1 MVNLLPRLPGENNN
15 NYAYRA
21 IKEGIISL
29 ELQPGQLL
37 SVSELTDALKVSST
51 PIKTALWK
59 LQQEHLVD
67 VIPQV
72 GSYVAKV
79 NLELVEE
86 AAYMWFNIEKE
97 TLKLACDVFP
107 KNNLNQLKSNL
118 HLQELLLD
126 EKTVFLNQK
135 EWLRKLH
142 ELDDQFHAIIFQAHN
157 RNNTWKVIS
166 QMTSNYHRMIN
177 LTQSEHSFEHVIAG
191 HKDILSIIEKKEI
204 ERVESVLR
212 NHILKPIYD
221 WKNEYVLQYQAFDK
235 VNCT

>member
-37 SVSELTDALKVSST
+37 SVEELTKALKISST
-51 PIKTALWK
+51 PIKNVLWK

-72 GSYVAKV
+72 GSYVAKI

-86 AAYMWFNIEKE
+86 AAYMWFNLEME
-97 TLKLACDVFP
+97 MLKLACDAFP
-107 KNNLNQLKSNL
+107 KDHLNLLRKNF
-118 HLQELLLD
+118 HFQEMLFD

-135 EWLRKLH
+135 EWIRKLH
-142 ELDDQFHAIIFQAHN
+142 ELDNQFHAIIFQAHH
-157 RNNTWKVIS
+157 RNYTWKAIS
-166 QMTSNYHRMIN
+166 HMASNYHRMIN
-177 LTQSEHSFEHVIAG
+177 LTQLDHTFEHVIAE
-191 HKDILSIIEKKEI
+191 HKDILSIIENKEI

-212 NHILKPIYD
+212 SHILKPIDD
-221 WKNEYVLQYQAFDK
+221 WKNECVLQNQAF
-235 VNCT
+235 